1 MPSSY
6 HARFPAASAILVGT
20 LLLTLAAPV
29 RASAQS
35 PPEERSPFTGDV
47 SFGLTATEG
56 NSQTLSLNFGGRV
69 SYVVEKHTWAFS
81 TNVLRTRDSGDVK
94 ANKGN
99 VALRYDYEPS
109 DRIYV
114 TSQLAASYNRPAGIE
129 RRLSPGL
136 GIGYDIVRAE
146 TTRLSLDGGLNWVGE
161 RFTDDTRESSVYF
174 KLSQEFRL
182 RVNETTDLAQRLSYS
197 PRPEN
202 LSDYLIQGS
211 LTLTTKV
218 WKLLGIKTEISDDY
232 DSTPFIDPDTGIARS
247 SNDLTFITGLSVSF

>member
-1 MPSSY
+1 MPF
-6 HARFPAASAILVGT
+6 FPHVRSPATTA
-20 LLLTLAAPV
+20 LLAGSLACVLGAPV
-29 RASAQS
+29 SAAAQTRDQR
-35 PPEERSPFTGDV
+35 PPLAGDA
-47 SFGLTATEG
+47 SFGLTVTEG

-69 SYVVEKHTWAFS
+69 SYTVAQHTWAFS

-99 VALRYDYEPS
+99 LALRYDYEPS
-109 DRIYV
+109 DRVYV
-114 TSQLAASYNRPAGIE
+114 TTQVAASYNRPAGIE
-129 RRLSPGL
+129 RRVAPGL
-136 GIGYDIVRAE
+136 GLGYDVIRSDAA
-146 TTRLSLDGGLNWVGE
+146 RLSFDGGLNWVGE
-161 RFTDDTRESSVYF
+161 RFTDATRESSVYF
-174 KLSQEFRL
+174 KLTQEFRL

-211 LTLTTKV
+211 LTLTTKI

-232 DSTPFIDPDTGIARS
+232 DSTPFVDPATGIARA